1 MVASLSSVTVIV
13 QINAVRLAALAI
25 PAENQPP
32 LLIDTDR
39 MKPRQIAAQL
49 LEVIAGRHA
58 QVLIGHGVVDHL
70 EFSEQP
76 GFKIGRDVTGMGI
89 VYEESP

>member
-1 MVASLSSVTVIV
+1 
-13 QINAVRLAALAI
+13 
-25 PAENQPP
+25 
-32 LLIDTDR
+32 

-76 GFKIGRDVTGMGI
+76 GFKIGRDITGMGI